1 MKQIRKRAAG
11 RAKAVAD
18 SNEFAEL
25 YAFQNRIEEL
35 LMTCEGVAIGMSD
48 HFVFEV
54 WGKLRYV
61 KGSEMV
67 RLAVVPGDLRE
78 AILQA
83 YLAAEALQRP
93 HLIHVRTLEEAAAL
107 VEGERGMEDGNGSE
121 TGRL

>member
-1 MKQIRKRAAG
+1 
-11 RAKAVAD
+11 
-18 SNEFAEL
+18 
-25 YAFQNRIEEL
+25 
-35 LMTCEGVAIGMSD
+35 MTCEGIAIGMSND
-48 HFVFEV
+48 LIFEI

-93 HLIHVRTLEEAAAL
+93 HLVRVQSLEEAVAPA
-107 VEGERGMEDGNGSE
+107 ESEREMENKNGSE
-121 TGRL
+121 TIGL